1 LSRAARARS
10 SIAKAAD
17 VAGSAPPEHWTP
29 VFAAIGLWVSTAAV
43 DSELTVTP
51 GLRHAV
57 QLKWTAIVHE
67 AENAKYHIRFSGC
80 VLNPKG
86 G

>member
-1 LSRAARARS
+1 M
-10 SIAKAAD
+10 
-17 VAGSAPPEHWTP
+17 
-29 VFAAIGLWVSTAAV
+29 FAAIGLRVSTAAV

-67 AENAKYHIRFSGC
+67 AENTKYHIRFFRLRFKSKGRLMSEV
-80 VLNPKG
+80 VLWKPLWLLPSEKCRPEVHPS
-86 G
+86 